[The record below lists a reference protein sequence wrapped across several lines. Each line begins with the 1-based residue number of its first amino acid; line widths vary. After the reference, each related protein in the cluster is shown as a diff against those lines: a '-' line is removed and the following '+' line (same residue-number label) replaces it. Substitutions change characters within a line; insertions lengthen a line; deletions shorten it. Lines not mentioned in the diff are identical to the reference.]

1 MVKTMTIIFTNG
13 LEVGYEFKNLTVNC
27 GVGETAYISFF
38 GRRRNDEECRQIL
51 IQFAQI
57 DWIDID

>member
-1 MVKTMTIIFTNG
+1 MKTMTIIFTNG

-27 GVGETAYISFF
+27 GVGETAYISFI
-38 GRRRNDEECRQIL
+38 GRRITDEDYRQIL